1 MTREELIKKWLDN
14 ELSIKELQA
23 FKALEDYDALVK
35 LSDSVKH
42 FKAPDYNESEE
53 LKAVLHKIEPKKSKT
68 NWLPK
73 IARVAALIVL
83 CFSVYYYTTTLD
95 TTISTLA
102 SNKTTTELPDH
113 SSITLNALSSIT
125 YNTND
130 WNTKR
135 HITLEGE
142 GYFKVAKGETFSVE
156 TKTGTVTVLGTQFNV
171 KDRDNVFE
179 VTCYEGSVR
188 VDYKKTSKIL
198 KSGDSFLILDGK
210 YIAQEKESIASPKWI
225 GNESYFRSMPFDHVL
240 REFERQYN
248 ISITSKKIDL
258 NQLFTGSFVHNDRT
272 LALKSITLPL
282 HLSYSLQNDGSIVL
296 TREQN

>member
-1 MTREELIKKWLDN
+1 MNREDLIKKWLDN

-23 FKALEDYDALVK
+23 FKALEDYDGLVK
-35 LSDSVKH
+35 LSDAVQQ
-42 FKAPDYNESEE
+42 FKAPDYNDSEE
-53 LKAVLHKIEPKKSKT
+53 LDIVLQKIKPKQPKT
-68 NWLPK
+68 KWLPK
-73 IARVAALIVL
+73 IAQVAALILL

-102 SNKTTTELPDH
+102 AAKTTTQLPDN
-113 SSITLNALSSIT
+113 SSISLNALSSVT
-125 YNTND
+125 YNNSNWND
-130 WNTKR
+130 KR
-135 HITLEGE
+135 FVSLKGE
-142 GYFKVAKGETFSVE
+142 AYFKVAKGETFSVE
-156 TKTGTVTVLGTQFNV
+156 TETGIVTVLGTQFNV

-188 VDYKKTSKIL
+188 VDYKGNSKIL
-198 KSGDSFLILDGK
+198 KPGDSFLIVDGK
-210 YIAQEKESIASPKWI
+210 YIAQEKESIDSPKWMT
-225 GNESYFRSMPFDHVL
+225 NESYFKSMPFDHVL

-248 ISITSKKIDL
+248 ISITSENIDL

-296 TREQN
+296 TREHN